1 MPYALRSCMKMY
13 PRRRMHLLKVLDPV
27 PESPWQ
33 RREDRPP
40 RERED
45 RPPRQYGGPR
55 MGGRGGA
62 APAINDAHAFPTL
75 GN

>member
-1 MPYALRSCMKMY
+1 
-13 PRRRMHLLKVLDPV
+13 MHHQRNRCVRILNDHAVLTQCV
-27 PESPWQ
+27 Q
-33 RREDRPP
+33 CREDRPP

-45 RPPRQYGGPR
+45 RPPRQYNGPR
-55 MGGRGGA
+55 MGARGSA